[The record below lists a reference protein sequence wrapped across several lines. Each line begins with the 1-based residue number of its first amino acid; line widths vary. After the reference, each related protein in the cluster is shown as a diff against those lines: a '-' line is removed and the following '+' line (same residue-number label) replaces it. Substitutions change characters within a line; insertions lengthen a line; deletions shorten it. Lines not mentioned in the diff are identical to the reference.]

1 MKIGYV
7 CTNFNNTRFTRDAVE
22 SFLKGGHDSQIVVVD
37 NRSDDHNRQMLKE
50 LGAAFSNVDL
60 LFNDENVGYF
70 PGLNV
75 GLKHLRQRYPGI
87 DYIVAGNNDL
97 VFPSDFSLR
106 LRENSQHLQS
116 HAVISPDIITVDGV
130 HQNPHVIAAISKRRE
145 LIYDLYYSSYVLA
158 RIIGKVA
165 KLTRALTDRSDEQRW
180 QIAGP
185 IYQGHGACY
194 ILTPTFF
201 RHFEELWAPSFL
213 MGEEFF
219 LSKQLSDKG
228 MQVYYEPAIQVV
240 HHLHASVGKIPSKK
254 IWEISRQA
262 HKTYRKYVRI
272 ID

>member
-1 MKIGYV
+1 
-7 CTNFNNTRFTRDAVE
+7 
-22 SFLKGGHDSQIVVVD
+22 VD
-37 NRSDDHNRQMLKE
+37 NKSDDANRVALRE
-50 LGAAFSNVDL
+50 LGATCSNVDL
-60 LFNDENVGYF
+60 IFNDENIGYF

-75 GLKHLRQRYPGI
+75 GLKYLRDRYPAI
-87 DYIVAGNNDL
+87 DYIVVGNNDL
-97 VFPSDFSLR
+97 VFPPEFSSRLHDNLR
-106 LRENSQHLQS
+106 CLES
-116 HAVISPDIITVDGV
+116 HAVISPDIVTVDGV

-145 LIYDLYYSSYVLA
+145 LIYDLYYSSYVFA
-158 RIIGKVA
+158 KIIGKVA
-165 KLTRALTDRSDEQRW
+165 KLTRVVTDRHDEQHWR
-180 QIAGP
+180 IARP

-194 ILTPTFF
+194 ILTPIFF

-240 HHLHASVGKIPSKK
+240 HHWHASVGNIPSKK
-254 IWEISRQA
+254 IWEISREA